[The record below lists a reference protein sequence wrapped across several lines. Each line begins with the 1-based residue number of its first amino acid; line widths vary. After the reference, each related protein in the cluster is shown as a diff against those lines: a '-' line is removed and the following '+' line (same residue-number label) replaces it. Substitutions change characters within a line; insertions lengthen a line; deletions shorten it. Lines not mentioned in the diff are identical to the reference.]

1 MPPGMVKSR
10 VTLRSRIER
19 DVYTVLKQ
27 LESAN
32 GCSPFKTITT
42 AYDAIQRSNSSL
54 RRQKKRIMEDAIDH
68 VLLFRKQEV
77 DDSSDSEAAIEEA
90 GSTKAGDERFLL
102 NRQMTKL
109 WHHQGAP
116 AHKVESTEPS
126 PAKKRRIQAECQE
139 TPGQTSAVET
149 VVNGNVSEGPSSLP
163 KQEKQQQQQ
172 QQTRRTHKASRF
184 TVEHVDEEVALGGLG
199 EVYGDLL
206 EHGCRL
212 LRFANYY
219 EENGWDRTTGI
230 LISGPCGMGKRS
242 LVKNVASMLGV
253 PLVSLN
259 GCLEDPERMEKSMA
273 EAFDA
278 AITQAPSI
286 VFVGEIDQY
295 MSKCDSSNHNEHH
308 SKAVRLFTQQMQRLR
323 HRRGEDG
330 YVLAMATTSRAA
342 DIDQGVLKTGLFEMT
357 KQVKIPDYE
366 ARQDILRSVTK
377 AKTIAK
383 DVDLDEI
390 ARITHGF
397 VAAELVLITKLAT
410 ELAAKCISEDA
421 EATDVRLSEVKSA
434 VLSGDRDFFSR
445 TRPRV
450 RPQAPVSMEN
460 FKSVIKDFTPSL
472 RKEGFT
478 VIPNVTW
485 DQVGA
490 LDKARKQLH
499 MSIIGPIKRPEVYK
513 EFGLKQTA
521 GILLWGPPGC
531 GKTLVAQAIANE
543 AKASFILIN
552 GPELLNKYVGE
563 SERAVRELFHR
574 ARSSTPCILFFDEI
588 DSIVPP
594 RANSSTD
601 SGARV
606 VNALLTELDGAQD
619 RTGVYVIGT
628 TNRPEMIDEAIL
640 RPGRLG
646 VQLFIDLPTTS
657 ERVEILRAIYRT
669 CHENPSSVAMDRL
682 SSVALDPRCTNFSGA
697 DLSGLHA
704 KAAESALERWMLDE
718 TSGKEMTEA
727 DWEFALANTRAS
739 VRDPASYRERD
750 MFL

>member
-1 MPPGMVKSR
+1 M
-10 VTLRSRIER
+10 ER

-27 LESAN
+27 LETAS
-32 GCSPFKTITT
+32 GTGPFKTITS
-42 AYDAIQRSNSSL
+42 AYDAIQKSNSSL
-54 RRQKKRIMEDAIDH
+54 RRQKKRTLEDAIDR
-68 VLLFRKQEV
+68 VLLLRKQED

-90 GSTKAGDERFLL
+90 EQAKPEDERFLL

-109 WHHQGAP
+109 WHQDPP
-116 AHKVESTEPS
+116 ANNKSELTEPS
-126 PAKKRRIQAECQE
+126 PAKKRRIHVEAED

-149 VVNGNVSEGPSSLP
+149 VVNGNVSEGPSTVP
-163 KQEKQQQQQ
+163 KQEKQQTKKVQ
-172 QQTRRTHKASRF
+172 KPSRF
-184 TVEHVDEEVALGGLG
+184 TVQHVEEEVPLGGLG
-199 EVYGDLL
+199 DVYGDLL
-206 EHGCRL
+206 GHGYRL

-230 LISGPCGMGKRS
+230 LLSGPCGMGKRS
-242 LVKNVASMLGV
+242 LVRNLTSMLGV

-259 GCLEDPERMEKSMA
+259 GCLEDAERMERSMA
-273 EAFDA
+273 EAFDT
-278 AITQAPSI
+278 AIAQAPSI
-286 VFVGEIDQY
+286 LFIGEIDQY
-295 MSKCDSSNHNEHH
+295 MSKPGSSSHNEHH
-308 SKAVRLFTQQMQRLR
+308 SKAVRLFTQQMERLR

-330 YVLAMATTSRAA
+330 YVLAMATTSKIA
-342 DIDQGVLKTGLFEMT
+342 DVDQGVLKTGLFEMT
-357 KQVKIPDYE
+357 KQLKIPDYE
-366 ARQDILRSVTK
+366 ARQDILRTVTK
-377 AKTIAK
+377 AKTLSE

-410 ELAAKCISEDA
+410 EQAAKCISE
-421 EATDVRLSEVKSA
+421 EAQDTDVCLSDIKA
-434 VLSGDRDFFSR
+434 AILSGNRDFLST
-445 TRPRV
+445 TRQRI

-499 MSIIGPIKRPEVYK
+499 MSIIGPITRPQVYK

-563 SERAVRELFHR
+563 SERAVRELFQR

-619 RTGVYVIGT
+619 RSGVYVIGT

-646 VQLFIDLPTTS
+646 AQLFIDLPTPS

-669 CHENPSSVAMDRL
+669 RHENPCAT
-682 SSVALDPRCTNFSGA
+682 ALGNLASIAQDARCTNFSGA

-704 KAAESALERWMLDE
+704 KAAESALERWMQDE
-718 TSGKEMTEA
+718 TSSKDMIDS
-727 DWEFALANTRAS
+727 DWEFALANTRPS
-739 VRDPASYRERD
+739 VRDPASYRVRE
-750 MFL
+750 MIL

>member
-1 MPPGMVKSR
+1 MPPGMVKPR
-10 VTLRSRIER
+10 VNLRSRIER
-19 DVYTVLKQ
+19 DVYTVLKH
-27 LESAN
+27 LETAN
-32 GCSPFKTITT
+32 GSSPFKTVTA

-54 RRQKKRIMEDAIDH
+54 RRQKKRILEDAIDR

-77 DDSSDSEAAIEEA
+77 DDVSDSDAAIEEA
-90 GSTKAGDERFLL
+90 EPEKPEDERFLL

-109 WHHQGAP
+109 WHRDLPVNKSDSA
-116 AHKVESTEPS
+116 EPS
-126 PAKKRRIQAECQE
+126 PAKKRRTQVDTED
-139 TPGQTSAVET
+139 TPGQMSVVET
-149 VVNGNVSEGPSSLP
+149 IVNGNVSEGLSTAP
-163 KQEKQQQQQ
+163 KQEKQQ
-172 QQTRRTHKASRF
+172 TRKTQRASRF
-184 TVEHVDEEVALGGLG
+184 TVEHVDEEVPLGGLA

-219 EENGWDRTTGI
+219 EENGWERTTGI
-230 LISGPCGMGKRS
+230 LLSGPCGMGKRS
-242 LVKNVASMLGV
+242 LVKNLASMLGV

-259 GCLEDPERMEKSMA
+259 GCLEDAERMEKSMA

-278 AITQAPSI
+278 AIAQAPSI
-286 VFVGEIDQY
+286 VFVGEVDQY
-295 MSKCDSSNHNEHH
+295 MSKTGSHNHNEHH
-308 SKAVRLFTQQMQRLR
+308 SKAVRLFTQQMQRLK

-330 YVLAMATTSRAA
+330 YVLAMATTSRIA
-342 DIDQGVLKTGLFEMT
+342 DVDQGILRTGLFEVI
-357 KQVKIPDYE
+357 KGLKIPDYE
-366 ARQDILRSVTK
+366 ARQNILQTVTQK
-377 AKTIAK
+377 KTLAE

-390 ARITHGF
+390 ARVTHGF

-410 ELAAKCISEDA
+410 DLAAKCISEDA
-421 EATDVRLSEVKSA
+421 EDTDVRMSEMKSA
-434 VLSGDRDFFSR
+434 IVSGDRDFFS
-445 TRPRV
+445 TMRPRV
-450 RPQAPVSMEN
+450 RPQAPVSMAD
-460 FKSVIKDFTPSL
+460 FKSVIKDFVPSL
-472 RKEGFT
+472 RREGFT

-499 MSIIGPIKRPEVYK
+499 MSIIGPIKRPQVYK
-513 EFGLKQTA
+513 EFGLTQTA

-563 SERAVRELFHR
+563 SERAVRELFQR
-574 ARSSTPCILFFDEI
+574 ARSSTPCILFFDEM

-628 TNRPEMIDEAIL
+628 TNRPEMIDEAVL

-646 VQLFIDLPTTS
+646 VQLFIDLPTPL
-657 ERVEILRAIYRT
+657 ERVDILRAIYRT
-669 CHENPSSVAMDRL
+669 RHENPSPVAMECL
-682 SSVALDPRCTNFSGA
+682 SSVAQDPRCTNFSGA

-704 KAAESALERWMLDE
+704 KAAESALERWMQDE
-718 TSGKEMTEA
+718 TSSKEMTEA
-727 DWEFALANTRAS
+727 DWEFALMNTRPS

-750 MFL
+750 MVI

>member
-1 MPPGMVKSR
+1 M
-10 VTLRSRIER
+10 ER

-27 LESAN
+27 LETTN
-32 GCSPFKTITT
+32 GCSPFKTITA

-54 RRQKKRIMEDAIDH
+54 RRQKKRPLEDAIDR

-90 GSTKAGDERFLL
+90 ESTKPEDDRFLL

-109 WHHQGAP
+109 WHQDPP
-116 AHKVESTEPS
+116 ANQAESTEPS
-126 PAKKRRIQAECQE
+126 PAKKRRIQVETE
-139 TPGQTSAVET
+139 DTPGQTSAVET
-149 VVNGNVSEGPSSLP
+149 VVNGNVSEGPSSIP
-163 KQEKQQQQQ
+163 KQEKQQ
-172 QQTRRTHKASRF
+172 TKKTSKPSRF
-184 TVEHVDEEVALGGLG
+184 TVEHVDEEVPLGGLG
-199 EVYGDLL
+199 DVYGDLL
-206 EHGCRL
+206 EHGYRL

-230 LISGPCGMGKRS
+230 LLSGPSGMGKRS
-242 LVKNVASMLGV
+242 LVKNVASMLGA

-259 GCLEDPERMEKSMA
+259 GCLEDPERMERSMA

-278 AITQAPSI
+278 AIAQAPSI
-286 VFVGEIDQY
+286 VFIGEIDQY
-295 MSKCDSSNHNEHH
+295 MSKSGSSNHNEHH
-308 SKAVRLFTQQMQRLR
+308 SKAVRLFTQQMQRLK

-330 YVLAMATTSRAA
+330 YVLAMATTSQLA
-342 DIDQGVLKTGLFEMT
+342 DVDQRVLKTGLFEMT
-357 KQVKIPDYE
+357 KQLKIPDYE
-366 ARQDILRSVTK
+366 ARQEILQTVTK
-377 AKTIAK
+377 RKTLAE

-397 VAAELVLITKLAT
+397 VASELVLVTKLAT
-410 ELAAKCISEDA
+410 ELAAKCISDDTDDDD
-421 EATDVRLSEVKSA
+421 TDVRMSEMKSA
-434 VLSGDRDFFSR
+434 ILSGNREFFST
-445 TRPRV
+445 TRPRI

-460 FKSVIKDFTPSL
+460 FNAVIKDFTPSL

-563 SERAVRELFHR
+563 SERAVRELFQR

-646 VQLFIDLPTTS
+646 TQLFIDLPTRP
-657 ERVEILRAIYRT
+657 ERVDILRAIYRT
-669 CHENPSSVAMDRL
+669 RHENPAPTSLEDLAAVAQDK
-682 SSVALDPRCTNFSGA
+682 RCKDFSGA

-704 KAAESALERWMLDE
+704 KAAESALERWMQDE
-718 TSGKEMTEA
+718 TSSKEMTGA
-727 DWEFALANTRAS
+727 DWEFALANTRPS
-739 VRDPASYRERD
+739 VKDPASYRVRD
-750 MFL
+750 LIL

>member
-10 VTLRSRIER
+10 VSLRSRIER

-27 LESAN
+27 LETAN
-32 GCSPFKTITT
+32 GCRPFKTITT

-54 RRQKKRIMEDAIDH
+54 KRQKKRILEDAIDR
-68 VLLFRKQEV
+68 VLLFRKQEA

-90 GSTKAGDERFLL
+90 EPEKPEDERFLL

-109 WHHQGAP
+109 WHQDPP
-116 AHKVESTEPS
+116 ANKAESTEPS
-126 PAKKRRIQAECQE
+126 PAKKRRIQADTENI
-139 TPGQTSAVET
+139 PGQTSAVET
-149 VVNGNVSEGPSSLP
+149 VVNGNVSEGPSSVQ
-163 KQEKQQQQQ
+163 KQDKQQMRKTQ
-172 QQTRRTHKASRF
+172 KASRF
-184 TVEHVDEEVALGGLG
+184 TVEHIDEEVPLGGLG

-206 EHGCRL
+206 EHGYRL

-230 LISGPCGMGKRS
+230 LLSGPCGMGKRS

-259 GCLEDPERMEKSMA
+259 GCLEDPERMEKSMT

-278 AITQAPSI
+278 AIAQAPSI
-286 VFVGEIDQY
+286 VFIGEIDQY
-295 MSKCDSSNHNEHH
+295 MSKTGSSNHNEHH
-308 SKAVRLFTQQMQRLR
+308 SKAIRLFTQQMQRLK

-330 YVLAMATTSRAA
+330 YVLAVATTSKIA
-342 DIDQGVLKTGLFEMT
+342 DVDQAILKTGLLEVT
-357 KQVKIPDYE
+357 KQLKVPDYE
-366 ARQDILRSVTK
+366 ARQDILQTVTK
-377 AKTIAK
+377 KKTLAE
-383 DVDLDEI
+383 DVDLGEI

-410 ELAAKCISEDA
+410 ELAAKCISDDA
-421 EATDVRLSEVKSA
+421 EATDVCMSEIKSA
-434 VLSGDRDFFSR
+434 ILSGNRDFFS
-445 TRPRV
+445 TMRPRI
-450 RPQAPVSMEN
+450 RPRAPVSMED

-499 MSIIGPIKRPEVYK
+499 MSIIGPIKRPQVYK

-563 SERAVRELFHR
+563 SERAVRELFQR

-646 VQLFIDLPTTS
+646 VQLFIDLPTPS
-657 ERVEILRAIYRT
+657 ERVDILRAIYRT
-669 CHENPSSVAMDRL
+669 RHENPSSVAMEGL
-682 SSVALDPRCTNFSGA
+682 SSVAQDPRCANFSGA

-704 KAAESALERWMLDE
+704 KAAESALERWMQDE
-718 TSGKEMTEA
+718 TSSKEMIEA

-750 MFL
+750 MII